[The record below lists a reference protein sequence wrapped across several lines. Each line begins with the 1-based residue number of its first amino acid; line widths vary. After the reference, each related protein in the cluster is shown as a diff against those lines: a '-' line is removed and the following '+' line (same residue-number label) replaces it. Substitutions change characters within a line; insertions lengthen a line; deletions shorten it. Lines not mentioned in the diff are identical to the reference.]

1 MSVGFCLWP
10 DVCIVTRHAT
20 EKTTP
25 APNTTL
31 RSRVLGKPLM
41 ARFPSPLPSDT
52 VLDCILDQNWRENG
66 ILHVL
71 DVIKWKGQD
80 IADCESS
87 FRSAVPFAVVRPAR
101 LDSVNTVSGGGIHGC
116 LSCRPRPLPQ
126 RPRPRSSPK
135 LQKRH
140 PIPPMAFDFRT
151 PQHFYSSRT
160 SQTPL
165 LRISLEISSHG
176 LAHPTAPK
184 YSFLPDLLMRT

>member
-1 MSVGFCLWP
+1 
-10 DVCIVTRHAT
+10 
-20 EKTTP
+20 
-25 APNTTL
+25 
-31 RSRVLGKPLM
+31 M

-87 FRSAVPFAVVRPAR
+87 FRSAVPFTVRPAR
-101 LDSVNTVSGGGIHGC
+101 LNSLNIVSGGVIHGC
-116 LSCRPRPLPQ
+116 PSCRHRPLPQ

-135 LQKRH
+135 LQHKCL
-140 PIPPMAFDFRT
+140 IPPMAFDFRT
-151 PQHFYSSRT
+151 PQHFCSSRI

-165 LRISLEISSHG
+165 LRISLELSSHG
-176 LAHPTAPK
+176 LAHLTAPK
-184 YSFLPDLLMRT
+184 YSFLPDLLRRT

>member
-1 MSVGFCLWP
+1 MAY
-10 DVCIVTRHAT
+10 AT
-20 EKTTP
+20 ETPRTP

-87 FRSAVPFAVVRPAR
+87 FRLAVLFPVVSAAC
-101 LDSVNTVSGGGIHGC
+101 LDSVNTVSGGAIHGC
-116 LSCRPRPLPQ
+116 PSCRPRPLLQ
-126 RPRPRSSPK
+126 RPRPRSS
-135 LQKRH
+135 QKPQQKC
-140 PIPPMAFDFRT
+140 PIPPVAFDFRT
-151 PQHFYSSRT
+151 QPHFCSSRT
-160 SQTPL
+160 SPIPL
-165 LRISLEISSHG
+165 LRISLALSYHA
-176 LAHPTAPK
+176 LAHPIVPK
-184 YSFLPDLLMRT
+184 YSSLRDLLTRT

>member
-1 MSVGFCLWP
+1 MV
-10 DVCIVTRHAT
+10 VCAT
-20 EKTTP
+20 ETPRTP

-87 FRSAVPFAVVRPAR
+87 FRSAVLFPVVSAAC
-101 LDSVNTVSGGGIHGC
+101 LDSVNTVSGGVIHDC
-116 LSCRPRPLPQ
+116 PSCRPRRLPQ
-126 RPRPRSSPK
+126 LPRPRSS
-135 LQKRH
+135 QKPQQKC
-140 PIPPMAFDFRT
+140 PIPPVAFDFRT
-151 PQHFYSSRT
+151 QPLFCSSRT
-160 SQTPL
+160 STIPL
-165 LRISLEISSHG
+165 LLISWALSSHA
-176 LAHPTAPK
+176 LAHLIVPK
-184 YSFLPDLLMRT
+184 YSSLRDLLTRT